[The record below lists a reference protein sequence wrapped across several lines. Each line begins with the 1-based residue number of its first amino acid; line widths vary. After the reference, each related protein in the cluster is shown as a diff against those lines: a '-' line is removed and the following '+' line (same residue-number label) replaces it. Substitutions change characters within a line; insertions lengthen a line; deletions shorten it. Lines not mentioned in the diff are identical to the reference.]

1 MEPHKKNYLYALK
14 VYIDKMPSLPTS
26 VAKIMEISND
36 PKASP
41 ADLNQV
47 ISLDPVLMGKVMKLI
62 NSAYYGLSQEVT
74 SLVRAIIML
83 GVNTVKNLALST
95 AVLANL
101 GKTSSERGLNMDG
114 FWRHSLCVGVT
125 SKLIARKLKIDP
137 KRLEEFFMAG
147 LLHDIGKIP
156 LNNRLSEP
164 YVTSMISA
172 DRDQIPLIQAE
183 KSTIGI
189 HHCEVGRIILQRWR
203 LNQEIQDA
211 ISFHHAPL
219 SYEGA
224 HRNIVYAVTAAN
236 FFANSFEIG
245 FAGDRYP
252 QTVPEEVFQSIGVGM
267 EWFDQIESQVL
278 SEIEK
283 ARIFLKIAT

>member
-1 MEPHKKNYLYALK
+1 MDQHKKNYLYALK

-26 VAKIMEISND
+26 VTKIMEISND

-62 NSAYYGLSQEVT
+62 NSAYYGLSTEIT

-83 GVNTVKNLALST
+83 GINTVKNLALST

-101 GKTSSERGLNMDG
+101 GKSSSEHGLNMDG
-114 FWRHSLCVGVT
+114 FWRHSLCVGAT
-125 SKLIARKLKIDP
+125 SKLIAKKLKIDP
-137 KRLEEFFMAG
+137 KRLEEYFMAG

-156 LNNRLSEP
+156 LNNRLSEA
-164 YVTSMISA
+164 YVKAMSAA
-172 DRDQIPLIQAE
+172 DREKITLIQAE
-183 KSTIGI
+183 KNVIGI
-189 HHCEVGRIILQRWR
+189 HHCEVGKIILQRWR

-211 ISFHHAPL
+211 LSFHHAPL
-219 SYEGA
+219 SYEGP
-224 HRNIVYAVTAAN
+224 HTRIVYAVTAAN
-236 FFANSFEIG
+236 FFANVFEIG
-245 FAGDRYP
+245 FAGDRYS
-252 QTVPEEVFQSIGVGM
+252 QKVPAEVFDEIGVSM
-267 EWFDQIESQVL
+267 EWFEGVEQQIQD
-278 SEIEK
+278 EIEK

>member
-1 MEPHKKNYLYALK
+1 MESNKKNYLYALK
-14 VYIDKMPSLPTS
+14 IYIDKMPSLPTS
-26 VAKIMEISND
+26 VTKIMEISND
-36 PKASP
+36 PNASP

-83 GVNTVKNLALST
+83 GINTVKNLALST

-101 GKTSSERGLNMDG
+101 GKGTSAKGLNMDG

-125 SKLIARKLKIDP
+125 SKLIAKKLKIDP

-156 LNNRLSEP
+156 LNNRLADP
-164 YVTSMISA
+164 YVAAMQNA
-172 DRDQIPLIQAE
+172 DREQAPLIQAE
-183 KSTIGI
+183 KNVMGI
-189 HHCEVGRIILQRWR
+189 HHCEVAKIILQRWR

-211 ISFHHAPL
+211 VSFHHAPL
-219 SYEGA
+219 SYEGP
-224 HRNIVYAVTAAN
+224 HWKIVYAVTTAN
-236 FFANSFEIG
+236 FFANTFEIG

-252 QTVPEEVFQSIGVGM
+252 LSVPPEVFQALDVDM
-267 EWFDQIESQVL
+267 EWFDDIEDQVL